1 MRPTDNI
8 IGVIPARLGATRLP
22 RKPLLPVA
30 GVPMVQ
36 RVYEGACRCGR
47 LREVVVATDAVEI
60 AAFCRLQGIPV
71 TMTSAEHPSG
81 TDRVWE
87 TVEQRGAEAAIN
99 IQGDEP
105 MVRAEML
112 EALAA
117 RLFSEPEIEIA
128 SLYTAAG
135 EQDAAAASVCKVAVA
150 QNGRA
155 LYFSRAAIPYPRS
168 GTARYWKH
176 LGFYA
181 YSRAALNAFHSWT
194 PSPLE
199 TVERLEQ
206 LRFLEHG
213 MAIAMAETPFDTIS
227 VDTAQDL
234 EQASA
239 AVEAETSR

>member
-1 MRPTDNI
+1 MLPTSSL

-22 RKPLLPVA
+22 RKPLLAVA

-36 RVYEGACRCGR
+36 RVYEGARQCRS
-47 LREVVVATDAVEI
+47 LREVVVATDSDEI
-60 AAFCRLQGIPV
+60 AAFCREQRIPFA
-71 TMTSAEHPSG
+71 MTSAEHPSG

-105 MVRAEML
+105 MVRAEMIDT
-112 EALAA
+112 LAA

-128 SLYTAAG
+128 SLYTGAN
-135 EQDAAAASVCKVAVA
+135 EQDVDAASVCKVAVA

-168 GTARYWKH
+168 GAPRYWKH

-181 YSRAALNAFHSWT
+181 YSRAALNAFHAWP

-213 MAIAMAETPFDTIS
+213 MTIAMAETPFDTIS
-227 VDTAQDL
+227 VDTAEDL

-239 AVEAETSR
+239 ALRCSTA